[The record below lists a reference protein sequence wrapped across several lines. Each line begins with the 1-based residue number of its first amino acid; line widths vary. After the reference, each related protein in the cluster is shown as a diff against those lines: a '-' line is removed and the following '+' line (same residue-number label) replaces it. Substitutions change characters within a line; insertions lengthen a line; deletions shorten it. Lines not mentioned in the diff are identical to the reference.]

1 MKEQAENNDYMP
13 LLICFSIRPLLIKY
27 LTDAANTIE
36 IKSIHI
42 EILISLITQ
51 KIVKDEKNIPAAKYA
66 KDTLVWLML

>member
-1 MKEQAENNDYMP
+1 LKEQAENNDYRL
-13 LLICFSIRPLLIKY
+13 LLICFSIIYLLIKN

-66 KDTLVWLML
+66 KDTLVWLIL